1 MAIRLAEDL
10 ARELEDLDLPLRP
23 GAAGPGLLQLL
34 FDAAQLLVRR
44 SAAQPALEPLKFPLR
59 QRELLLPLLRFG
71 LKALDRRGLE
81 QPEALRPVLFPVPQ
95 AIGPDLRRPMAARAQ
110 DEGRPCQCR
119 RGDQGRGAPGDL
131 VDPHQQYAEEA
142 ADERSER
149 EPAQPGARRRRTA

>member
-44 SAAQPALEPLKFPLR
+44 SAAQPALESLEFPLR

-71 LKALDRRGLE
+71 LKALDRRGIEPPKGEVGIIPLRAGRLQIE
-81 QPEALRPVLFPVPQ
+81 ERALVLL
-95 AIGPDLRRPMAARAQ
+95 GN
-110 DEGRPCQCR
+110 
-119 RGDQGRGAPGDL
+119 RGAGAAPE
-131 VDPHQQYAEEA
+131 DPFQHHPRRVASA
-142 ADERSER
+142 HGLTMARGLSLGLFERGR
-149 EPAQPGARRRRTA
+149 A